1 MLMVV
6 RPGAAGC
13 GPGFIP
19 ATRPAYAY
27 SCGGVRLKCSA
38 FPLACDWYGLVG
50 RCFTSGRVWEN
61 TAVMAMPA
69 LAEKPLA
76 RSQSQTA
83 VSLGICGIEYP
94 DQAQKFFERFENFES
109 GWHGGSTDAVAQ
121 VEPILAFGS
130 WRLPWHGCWVSNAP
144 TATSARQAHT
154 ATLLSGI
161 FVDVH
166 AQIAMA
172 KMPRVSAP
180 AVPVR
185 RV

>member
-1 MLMVV
+1 
-6 RPGAAGC
+6 
-13 GPGFIP
+13 
-19 ATRPAYAY
+19 
-27 SCGGVRLKCSA
+27 
-38 FPLACDWYGLVG
+38 
-50 RCFTSGRVWEN
+50 
-61 TAVMAMPA
+61 MAMPA

-180 AVPVR
+180 AVPGPPGVKAKTAGMIQPILRWHCFPGLGGAGALTGLVR
-185 RV
+185 